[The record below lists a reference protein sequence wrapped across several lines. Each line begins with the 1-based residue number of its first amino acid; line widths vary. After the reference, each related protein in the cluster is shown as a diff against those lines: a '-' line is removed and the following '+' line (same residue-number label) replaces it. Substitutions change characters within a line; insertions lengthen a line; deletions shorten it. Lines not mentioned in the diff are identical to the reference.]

1 MASSLKI
8 RQRFSLLIFQ
18 LSLTSSLL
26 AFDTFGIAWPS
37 GDIEVVLD
45 LDNADAPAR
54 PPSLFDGSASWNA
67 VGRAA
72 IGDWN
77 PHLVRSQ
84 IVAVEPPVDGGAAQ
98 DNNTTEIFFS
108 NSIYGEEFGES
119 TLGVTLLQSNF
130 NNRSAIGE
138 ADIVINSGVQWNSY
152 RGRRRA
158 NALDLRRVLAHEL
171 GHLLGFAHPD
181 EAEPAQEVEA
191 LMNSAISDID
201 SPLADDIAAAVH
213 LYGTAL
219 INPAITATAPD
230 QVVNAGDNVTFDMRI
245 GDAATPLESN
255 DDLTIEWFF
264 PDVSFENYLFIED
277 RSQLFIGIAQ
287 SYDSGDYTM
296 LASNPDGVDGASVN
310 LIVNPAQTSALTQL
324 ANLSTRGFTGAGDK
338 ALTVGFV
345 IQGTEPLSLLLR
357 AVGPTLAGEP
367 YSVPGTLPDPVLT
380 LRRAQSDGSFVEVAT
395 NDDWHASSAGNAAE
409 LRETAVRLGA
419 FALNEGSADAALLVD
434 LEPGIY
440 TATISGGSNA
450 ALAQEG
456 VVIVEAYDV
465 EKDGSGSRL
474 VNLSTRGFV
483 TNDDK
488 TMIAGLVVTGP
499 AARTYL
505 MRVAGDTL
513 ADFGVAAPVDD
524 PLMTLFRDG
533 QVIRINDDWDH
544 PPIHQA
550 MLRQKMAELGA
561 FALTDRQE
569 SAMLLTLPPGA
580 YTVRVEGFD
589 EASEGVGII
598 EFYEVPE

>member
-1 MASSLKI
+1 MAFPQTI
-8 RQRFSLLIFQ
+8 RWRLLLVVAQ
-18 LSLTSSLL
+18 LSPVGPLV

-37 GDIEVVLD
+37 GEIEVVLD
-45 LDNADAPAR
+45 LDNADAPDR
-54 PPSLFDGSASWNA
+54 PPGLFDGSVTWNE
-67 VGRAA
+67 VGRASVD
-72 IGDWN
+72 DWN
-77 PHLVRSQ
+77 RYLVRSQ
-84 IVAVEPPVDGGAAQ
+84 IVVLDPSADSEAAR
-98 DNNTTEIFFS
+98 DNNMTEVFFS
-108 NSIYGEEFGES
+108 NSVYGDEFGES
-119 TLGVTLLQSNF
+119 TLGVTLLRSDF
-130 NNRSAIGE
+130 INRSAIGE
-138 ADIVINSGVQWNSY
+138 ADIVINNGVSWNSY
-152 RGRRRA
+152 RGIRRV

-201 SPLADDIAAAVH
+201 APAADDIAAAVH
-213 LYGTAL
+213 LYGAAL
-219 INPAITATAPD
+219 INPTITSAAPD
-230 QVVNAGDNVTFDMRI
+230 QVVRAGDIVLFDMEI
-245 GDAATPLESN
+245 GGNPTPLAS
-255 DDLTIEWFF
+255 DQDLTIEWFF
-264 PDVSFENYLFIED
+264 PDVTFENNLFIED

-287 SYDSGDYTM
+287 TYDSGDYTM
-296 LASNPDGVDGASVN
+296 LASNPDGVDGATVN
-310 LIVNPAQTSALTQL
+310 LVVAPAETSPLTQL
-324 ANLSTRGFTGAGDK
+324 ANLSTRGFTGTGDR

-345 IQGTEPLSLLLR
+345 IQGTEPLGLLLR
-357 AVGPTLAGEP
+357 AVGPTLAAAP

-395 NDDWHASSAGNAAE
+395 NDDWHDSSAEAANE
-409 LRETAVRLGA
+409 LRETAARLGA
-419 FALNEGSADAALLVD
+419 FALNEGSADAALLVN

-440 TATISGGSNA
+440 TATIAGGANPE
-450 ALAQEG
+450 LAPEG
-456 VVIVEAYDV
+456 IVIVEAYDV
-465 EKDGSGSRL
+465 EKDGTGSRL

-483 TNDDK
+483 TNDDT

-513 ADFGVAAPVDD
+513 ADFGVSTPVDD

-533 QVIRINDDWDH
+533 QVVRINDDWDH

-561 FALTDRQE
+561 FALSDRQE